1 MQLSREPLPVLPFTK
16 VRVSFVV
23 MFSGDCRSYFPF
35 FLQQLI
41 FAVFFLSFFFTGLLS
56 LSFSVHVFCEKDA
69 TELHSDHC

>member
-41 FAVFFLSFFFTGLLS
+41 FDVFSFFFTGLLS